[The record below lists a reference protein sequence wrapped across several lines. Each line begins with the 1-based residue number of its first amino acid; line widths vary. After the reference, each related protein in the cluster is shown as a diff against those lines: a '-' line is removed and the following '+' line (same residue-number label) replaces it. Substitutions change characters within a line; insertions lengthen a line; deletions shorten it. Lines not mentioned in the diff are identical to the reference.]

1 MDFCLEFTSEQ
12 QPADK
17 PPAKGGREK
26 DHASD
31 HGISSRG
38 IPRLLQRYPSSR
50 IAAGGGKTVE
60 TECAARFSRRRPS
73 FPCMGKRSGVGGGGR
88 GNQAWRWRGP
98 ARTGHWRVRSTRL
111 GESGQW
117 RAWPRGA
124 REGVSASGEG
134 LPAVIHHCA
143 LPWAAPRRRVAAEEE
158 RWLSLQGVPHSWR
171 ALGRAARHG
180 LPFAWGSREWR
191 PPRAAS
197 CLPGESRREKA
208 NRRRSNEAFR
218 RFCMVAC
225 SLLIPA
231 SQGSGLV

>member
-1 MDFCLEFTSEQ
+1 MGF
-12 QPADK
+12 PAGASPGSSSVIRLPAL
-17 PPAKGGREK
+17 PPGAERRWRQSVPP
-26 DHASD
+26 D
-31 HGISSRG
+31 
-38 IPRLLQRYPSSR
+38 
-50 IAAGGGKTVE
+50 
-60 TECAARFSRRRPS
+60 FSRRRPS

-180 LPFAWGSREWR
+180 LPFAWGSRE
-191 PPRAAS
+191 
-197 CLPGESRREKA
+197 
-208 NRRRSNEAFR
+208 
-218 RFCMVAC
+218 
-225 SLLIPA
+225 
-231 SQGSGLV
+231 